1 MLKTIVACLAAILSG
16 LVSPCRG
23 QCSSSSGPPIKVA
36 SGPLN
41 GPLTV
46 IDCAADGADISI
58 SVSGLSGDRVL
69 HIFNSDIADNPQFD
83 IGRISIAGNSSTLVS
98 LVVLVADEFA
108 PWDEIS
114 TTFLNPACANFG
126 GLIVSDA
133 ATLAKTRCSIAV
145 SGTVEHRGSDPAAAD
160 VFVNQ
165 VVRIQATGPIN
176 QQTGLT
182 STGTINANIVAAA
195 TGPTFLEF
203 DPHIGHIR
211 AGDKIVGRIE
221 ALSGDIGT
229 VRVVGDPTVTP
240 APGGIRGDIMALGGK
255 IGAIYSTGDID
266 SKNPSHLMR
275 IHAMQNID
283 EIRAAPEQSTLQF
296 EPVVQRNLIADIQ
309 AGINWTLVP
318 DPTDPTVFQ
327 PDNNAAIQNINIG
340 GDIEGSIK
348 AKNLSFFG
356 NGFRS
361 GIIAGGTIAAAIDIE
376 CNVEQVD
383 IIAATFT
390 AAGGIKVGVRLEGSI
405 VATSPGGR
413 IPFVDVGHGSSA
425 DANAFAQTWVR
436 GFCGNER
443 RPFSP
448 TATEPENLFNYDD
461 WYIPFPCTTGGCIDT
476 VIRADSIGEVRLV
489 AMTVKFADVSG
500 PGGDLAKPFPPRI
513 ESPVIDRLEV
523 TDLRNGII
531 WSGNLDL
538 QVTDVE
544 ERTDEVDDNFATIAS
559 LDIGCVGYGGS
570 LWLDGTNDINIASDM
585 LGKVRMPGL
594 TSGKTIRIGGRLGDW
609 TQFCGC
615 EPLGTTCL
623 FQPLEGIDSRRCVT
637 FDERSAREAQFDDGL
652 NTDSFVII
660 GAGTLKGQIIINRN
674 NTAAPTADAFWRG
687 FVNRDS
693 NPDVVLATDSTD
705 PTTIAP

>member
-1 MLKTIVACLAAILSG
+1 MFRLFVVCIAAIVTG
-16 LVSPCRG
+16 LVPPCRG
-23 QCSSSSGPPIKVA
+23 QCTASSGPPIKVA
-36 SGPLN
+36 SGPLT
-41 GPLTV
+41 GALTV

-58 SVSGLSGDRVL
+58 NIAGLSGARVL
-69 HIFNSDIADNPQFD
+69 HIYNSDIADNPQFD
-83 IGRISIAGNSSTLVS
+83 IGRITISGVSSS
-98 LVVLVADEFA
+98 LSSLAILVAGPFQAWNDSRFA
-108 PWDEIS
+108 P
-114 TTFLNPACANFG
+114 LAPGCANFG
-126 GLIVSDA
+126 GLIISDS
-133 ATLAKTRCSIAV
+133 ATLANTRCSISV
-145 SGTVEHRGSDPAAAD
+145 SESIEHRGSDSSAPD
-160 VFVNQ
+160 VLVNQ
-165 VVRIQATGPIN
+165 VVRIQATGPLDP
-176 QQTGLT
+176 QTQRT
-182 STGTINANIVAAA
+182 STGVINANIVATGAAA
-195 TGPTFLEF
+195 TFAETV
-203 DPHIGHIR
+203 PHIGHVR
-211 AGDKIVGRIE
+211 AGDKIIGRIE

-229 VRVVGDPTVTP
+229 IRVVGDPTVTP

-538 QVTDVE
+538 QSHGVPDTLS
-544 ERTDEVDDNFATIAS
+544 DDTADNYANIAS
-559 LDIGCVGYGGS
+559 LDIGKSREGLRIHGPIVDEPKRHPQSREVLLQQAFEAGPGELPTVAEWHEYEDFVGC
-570 LWLDGTNDINIASDM
+570 T
-585 LGKVRMPGL
+585 GKEAGCR
-594 TSGKTIRIGGRLGDW
+594 KKIG
-609 TQFCGC
+609 
-615 EPLGTTCL
+615 
-623 FQPLEGIDSRRCVT
+623 
-637 FDERSAREAQFDDGL
+637 
-652 NTDSFVII
+652 
-660 GAGTLKGQIIINRN
+660 
-674 NTAAPTADAFWRG
+674 
-687 FVNRDS
+687 
-693 NPDVVLATDSTD
+693 
-705 PTTIAP
+705 